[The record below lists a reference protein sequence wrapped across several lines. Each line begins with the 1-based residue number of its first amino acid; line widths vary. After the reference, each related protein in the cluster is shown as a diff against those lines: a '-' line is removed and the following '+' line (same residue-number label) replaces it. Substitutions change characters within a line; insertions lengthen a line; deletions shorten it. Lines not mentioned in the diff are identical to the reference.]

1 MKGSNY
7 ASRAI
12 IMAAGT
18 GTRMRPV
25 TVHTPK
31 PMIQVNGVRMI
42 DTILDQLMYNG
53 IREIYIV
60 VGYLKEKFGVLLKKY
75 PNVQLIE
82 NPYYQSCN
90 NISSLYVAREYLG
103 NCVILDGDQI
113 IYNPDI
119 LQPVFDKSGY
129 CSIWCEEDTEEW
141 LQTVQNGT
149 VTACS
154 RTGGNYGWRLVS
166 ISFWSQADGRRLRHL
181 LEVEFDQKR
190 HTDLYW
196 DDVAMFC
203 YPEMFDLGIR
213 AIQREDVVE
222 IDSYEELVQMDRTYE
237 SGVEHGE

>member
-1 MKGSNY
+1 MSGNNY

-25 TVHTPK
+25 TNHTPK
-31 PMIQVNGVRMI
+31 PLIRVNGVRMI
-42 DTILDQLMYNG
+42 DTILDQLIYNG

-60 VGYLKEKFGVLLKKY
+60 VGYLKEKFGVLLEKY
-75 PNVQLIE
+75 PNVQFIE

-90 NISSLYVAREYLG
+90 NISSLYVARKHLG
-103 NCVILDGDQI
+103 DCVILDGDQI

-119 LQPVFDKSGY
+119 LQPVFGKSGY
-129 CSIWCEEDTEEW
+129 CSIWSEENTGEW
-141 LQTVQNGT
+141 LQTVQEGR

-154 RTGGNYGWRLVS
+154 RTGGSHGWRLVS
-166 ISFWSQADGRRLRHL
+166 ISFWSQADGQRLRQL
-181 LEVEFDQKR
+181 LEVEFDQNH

-213 AIQREDVVE
+213 AIQREDVIE
-222 IDSYEELVQMDRTYE
+222 IDSYEELVGLDHSYE
-237 SGVEHGE
+237 SEVGHGE

>member
-1 MKGSNY
+1 MNGSNY

-12 IMAAGT
+12 IMAAGI

-90 NISSLYVAREYLG
+90 NISSLYVAREYR
-103 NCVILDGDQI
+103 
-113 IYNPDI
+113 
-119 LQPVFDKSGY
+119 
-129 CSIWCEEDTEEW
+129 
-141 LQTVQNGT
+141 
-149 VTACS
+149 A
-154 RTGGNYGWRLVS
+154 
-166 ISFWSQADGRRLRHL
+166 LR
-181 LEVEFDQKR
+181 
-190 HTDLYW
+190 
-196 DDVAMFC
+196 
-203 YPEMFDLGIR
+203 
-213 AIQREDVVE
+213 
-222 IDSYEELVQMDRTYE
+222 
-237 SGVEHGE
+237 